1 VRVSIFLCLAKR
13 LTFLE
18 IASGVFDHSLT
29 IVGMSREYPSGPLV
43 GVGAVIVDSG
53 RVVVI
58 RRGRAPLLGEWSIP
72 GGVVELGETV
82 REAAAREALEETG
95 LVLDVGGP
103 RGPGSI
109 SGHPASGPGS
119 VVGVFD
125 RVVLDDAGRVR
136 FHYVLVD
143 VLCRV
148 VSGELRAG
156 EDAAEARWLTR
167 EELVGFPMEEA
178 ARWVLLG
185 ALDGIQR
192 DPFRKAIPV
201 EPYLGG

>member
-1 VRVSIFLCLAKR
+1 
-13 LTFLE
+13 
-18 IASGVFDHSLT
+18 
-29 IVGMSREYPSGPLV
+29 MSREYPSRPFV

-72 GGVVELGETV
+72 GGGVELGETL

-95 LVLDVGGP
+95 LVVDVGGP

-109 SGHPASGPGS
+109 SRQPASGAGS
-119 VVGVFD
+119 VLGVFD

-143 VLCRV
+143 VLCTV
-148 VSGELRAG
+148 ISGELCAG
-156 EDAAEARWLTR
+156 SDAA
-167 EELVGFPMEEA
+167 
-178 ARWVLLG
+178 
-185 ALDGIQR
+185 
-192 DPFRKAIPV
+192 
-201 EPYLGG
+201 

>member
-1 VRVSIFLCLAKR
+1 
-13 LTFLE
+13 
-18 IASGVFDHSLT
+18 
-29 IVGMSREYPSGPLV
+29 MSREYPSGPFV

-82 REAAAREALEETG
+82 REAAAREAQEETG
-95 LVLDVGGP
+95 LVVDVGGP

-109 SGHPASGPGS
+109 SGQPAEGSGS

-125 RVVLDDAGRVR
+125 RLVRDDLGRVR

-143 VLCRV
+143 ILCRV

-156 EDAAEARWLTR
+156 GDAAEARWLTR
-167 EELVGFPMEEA
+167 EELVGFEMEEA
-178 ARWVLLG
+178 ARGVLL
-185 ALDGIQR
+185 AAVD
-192 DPFRKAIPV
+192 
-201 EPYLGG
+201 

>member
-1 VRVSIFLCLAKR
+1 MA
-13 LTFLE
+13 
-18 IASGVFDHSLT
+18 
-29 IVGMSREYPSGPLV
+29 REYPSGPFV

-95 LVLDVGGP
+95 LVVDVGGP

-109 SGHPASGPGS
+109 SGQPASGAGS
-119 VVGVFD
+119 VLGVFD

-143 VLCRV
+143 VLCTV
-148 VSGELRAG
+148 ISGELCAG
-156 EDAAEARWLTR
+156 GDAADARWVTQG
-167 EELVGFPMEEA
+167 ELQVLPMEEA
-178 ARWVLLG
+178 AREVLFK
-185 ALDGIQR
+185 ALATQN
-192 DPFRKAIPV
+192 
-201 EPYLGG
+201 L